1 MQKESKK
8 RILFVSP
15 DQNPFEYKNGYAQR
29 TNLLLKACVASASVD
44 VLTFVKNINMDF
56 VKGCRL
62 IVCDKQHNIPSKP
75 ISKLQKWKPV
85 FLFWKQESLFN
96 YDRRNAQVL
105 KNDVDFN
112 SYDFIVI
119 RYLSKALEY
128 GLMDFAGKLIIDVDD
143 LPADQYKVMA
153 VGASSYSSK
162 IRYSILSFTS
172 RFVTKRLIQQVFKV
186 FFTNP
191 TQLIGNNAV
200 YLPNIPYS
208 QNTNCSEVDFSKP
221 GKRICFVG
229 ELGHSP
235 NENGIDYFLENVYK
249 KLVEKIPDVEF
260 HIAGKLHDSRFKEK
274 WERYTNVHLLGYV
287 DDLALFYKDAMVI
300 VNPVYAGG
308 GTNIKFLEAAQ
319 MKRVCVTTK
328 IGFRGFE
335 GFFEDK
341 SDCFVVNNDAEF
353 VAALYRLLMDEE
365 LNKELA
371 KNAFGKVNKYFSREV
386 FNNTVKESIQ

>member
-1 MQKESKK
+1 MQKELKK

-15 DQNPFEYKNGYAQR
+15 DQNPFEYKIGSAQR
-29 TNLLLKACVASASVD
+29 TNLLLNACIESASVD
-44 VLTFVKNINMDF
+44 VLTFVKNINTVV

-62 IVCDKQHNIPSKP
+62 IVCDKQHNIATQPG
-75 ISKLQKWKPV
+75 SKLQKWKPV
-85 FLFWKQESLFN
+85 FLFWKQESIFY
-96 YDRRNAQVL
+96 YDKKNVQVL
-105 KNDVDFN
+105 MNAVDFN

-119 RYLSKALEY
+119 RYLSKAVEY
-128 GLMDFAGKLIIDVDD
+128 GLMNFAGKLIVDVDD

-153 VGASSYSSK
+153 AQASSYSSK
-162 IRYSILSFTS
+162 VRYSILSFTS
-172 RFVTKRLIQQVFKV
+172 QFVTKRLIQQVYKA

-191 TQLIGNNAV
+191 SQLIGNNAV

-235 NENGIDYFLENVYK
+235 NENGIDYFLENIYK
-249 KLVEKIPDVEF
+249 KLLKKIPDVEF

-274 WERYTNVHLLGYV
+274 WEKYTNVHLLGYV
-287 DDLALFYKDAMVI
+287 EDLALFYKDAMVI
-300 VNPVYAGG
+300 VNPVYTGG

-328 IGFRGFE
+328 VGFRGFE

-341 SDCFVVNNDAEF
+341 SDCFVARNDAEF
-353 VAALYRLLMDEE
+353 VTAISRLLLEE
-365 LNKELA
+365 KLNRELA
-371 KNAFGKVNKYFSREV
+371 KNAFSKVNKYFSREV
-386 FNNTVKESIQ
+386 FNTIVKESIL